1 MLTVA
6 DLQCWLAEFAP
17 PRLAAEWDNVGLL
30 VGDASREVTRV
41 LTCLT
46 VTTESVAEAI
56 REGAQLIVTH
66 HPFPFSATKR
76 ITSETH
82 PGRLLLSLI
91 EARIAVLSPHTAFD
105 SARFGINRR
114 LAERLG
120 LEQVRPLV
128 EDGLDPALGTGR
140 QGTFAG
146 TLGELAA
153 RACAELGVQAVQL
166 VGDPAR
172 PLECVAVGCGSAGE
186 LLSAAR
192 DAECD
197 CFVTGEARFHTAL
210 EAQAAGMTML
220 LLGHYASER
229 FAVEEL
235 AQQIT
240 DTYPELQCWPSR
252 DEADPIANFTV

>member
-6 DLQCWLAEFAP
+6 DLQHWLAEFAP
-17 PRLAAEWDNVGLL
+17 PRMAAEWDNVGLL

-41 LTCLT
+41 MTCLT
-46 VTTESVAEAI
+46 VTTESAAEAI
-56 REGAQLIVTH
+56 RQGAQLIVTH
-66 HPFPFSATKR
+66 HPFPFHAVKR

-82 PGRLLLSLI
+82 AGRLLLSLI

-105 SARFGINRR
+105 SARFGINHR

-120 LEQVRPLV
+120 LENLYPLV
-128 EDGLDPALGTGR
+128 PDAEHDSLGTGR
-140 QGTFAG
+140 FGRFAG
-146 TLGELAA
+146 TLGELAS
-153 RACAELGVQAVQL
+153 RACAEFGLSGVQL

-172 PLECVAVGCGSAGE
+172 PLARVAVGCGSASE
-186 LLSAAR
+186 LLTAAR

-210 EAQAAGMTML
+210 EAQAAGMSLL

-235 AQQIT
+235 AQRIT
-240 DTYPELQCWPSR
+240 DAHPDLECWPSR
-252 DEADPIANFTV
+252 DEADPVGNFIA

>member
-1 MLTVA
+1 MLTIA
-6 DLQCWLAEFAP
+6 DLQRWLAEFAP

-30 VGDASREVTRV
+30 VGDASREVARV
-41 LTCLT
+41 MTCLT
-46 VTTESVAEAI
+46 VTSESVAEAV
-56 REGAQLIVTH
+56 REGAQAVVSH

-82 PGRLLLSLI
+82 AGRLLLSLI

-105 SARFGINRR
+105 SARYGINRR

-120 LEQVRPLV
+120 LEQVLPLV
-128 EDGLDPALGTGR
+128 DDAREPALGTGR
-140 QGTFAG
+140 HGRFSG
-146 TLGELAA
+146 TLGDLAA
-153 RACAELGVQAVQL
+153 RACAELGLSTVQL

-172 PLECVAVGCGSAGE
+172 PVERVAVGCGSAGE
-186 LLSAAR
+186 LLTAAR
-192 DAECD
+192 EAECD

-235 AQQIT
+235 AMRIT
-240 DTYPELQCWPSR
+240 DAYPELQCWPSR
-252 DEADPIANFTV
+252 DEADPVGNFFA